1 MNPPLQMFSGIFSFQ
16 GTIQTTLIF
25 DCLQNGFP
33 PFKKKQFT
41 VHNIF

>member
-33 PFKKKQFT
+33 PFKKKT
-41 VHNIF
+41 IYCS